1 MFSMFPLTCTD
12 DEFDEDRRL
21 RRARDTLCSVTIN
34 IEHYPQVFSG
44 RLA

>member
-1 MFSMFPLTCTD
+1 MFPLTCDD
-12 DEFDEDRRL
+12 DEFNKDRRV
-21 RRARDTLCSVTIN
+21 RRAGGTLCSVTIN